1 MVQHTPEQ
9 VLQSAKFHLAGL
21 RWHTLSD
28 NEVPQSYIDTL
39 TSFLKD
45 YPDDTNFRIVAQAEK
60 GYGTIRCNEEG
71 CRSDPLIQLEHNS
84 RLQDGGL
91 KDGVGSLSKY
101 RTHIIRHPSHT
112 DARNKRVQNE
122 STRQGNSNNTPSV
135 LIKRE
140 RSVRNLSGTKPS
152 TSSAHPLPFSN
163 TPSKVAPARTPSTS
177 TASARPLT
185 PLEIARRRIRA
196 SEGGISIK
204 PEPSEATVPLKR
216 RASESIDQGT
226 PVGSSASSQR
236 KPSAASF
243 PSTQNSKALIPKTSG
258 SSQAG
263 QPDIADVK
271 EKIRNIQSSISRKT
285 ELMNALLRKRKMQ
298 SDYTRINRYQQEIE
312 ALNREKDELTRSI
325 PTAPFS
331 PQRRPMIHSWTPQVS
346 VKSEPIVKT
355 EYDLLQ
361 PDLYG
366 NTMPVAGPS
375 TVATRP
381 IVLPPP
387 PFLKQ
392 DPYLSEEEP
401 DVRFTGDA
409 AAMNVAQR
417 FMNDI
422 PQVAPMHDSYD
433 ENGDFYGR
441 GRDLFEGPQAKAD
454 DIEKFLV
461 EAGNAEQFDGSA
473 TVDEAL
479 KKLGLPSVY
488 VPLLNM
494 EVALMPHQTIGVAW
508 MIEKESGKI
517 MGGCLAD
524 EMGLGKTVQ
533 MIALMTKNRSTN
545 PSCKTNL
552 IVAPLAL
559 LDQWKMEIEL
569 KTSDAFKCLVYHGNN
584 KPRRKSDLL
593 SYDVVI
599 TTPNTMSLEWPDE
612 EGEKRRKKSAAKK
625 KVDNFIVND
634 SDSDDEPAAKRRKKE
649 RGLLFQ
655 VDFYR
660 IILDEAQVIRS
671 RKTRASRAI
680 TDLSAKYR
688 WCLTGTPI
696 VNSLADTYG
705 YIRFLRIRPFYDW
718 NEFNEQVARP
728 EKKNPALAV
737 LRLQKIFDTFLLRRK
752 KDTMLDGKRLIE
764 LPPRNVHLN
773 KLEFSEEEKEVYEMV
788 ERKSQAIFNRY
799 MRAGT
804 VLKNYSQVLVL
815 LLRLRQICSHPCLIQ
830 EQGGAFVMPDEVESE
845 TRPEVRRE
853 LARARDLVSPAFV
866 VKMKERFKD
875 EALKRIQAEKESAEA
890 TVDEE
895 CPICYDAFTDPII
908 TPCGHVFCW
917 ECTLNVLN
925 NSHVE
930 LPDNPIRYQPD
941 ERPCPAC
948 RSPINVNRL
957 FMRAAFEPTDEDL
970 FPLEKPEKLDGTGPE
985 MMEVDEVV
993 RPKKRSSKGKAKARA
1008 LPPAGDLSGV
1018 IDIDALVFDSE
1029 DNAASELR
1037 QSNRPG
1043 KLPVYIISDSED
1055 GDQEEDAG
1063 SDDSLDDFIVQS
1075 DEDEEEKDA
1084 RHEQRKSLGRRK
1096 AQIVLDSDDEIDD
1109 TAEEEEV
1116 IFGGKKKKTKTPE
1129 EIKLLPRFLPSTKMK
1144 WMMEEVQRLFR
1155 EKPDEKILI
1164 ISQWTGCLTL
1174 VSDYLS
1180 EYNVRHVKYQGD
1192 MTRVKREQAVRVFMS
1207 KDNAPIMLMSM
1218 KCGGVGLNLTRGNN
1232 VIALDLGWS
1241 QAIENQAFDR
1251 VHRLGQARDVN
1262 IHRLVIGNTVEDRIM
1277 ALQERKQN
1285 LADGS
1290 LGEGNGKKIGK
1301 MTVKELAGL
1310 FGVDERGRVVT
1321 AR

>member
-9 VLQSAKFHLAGL
+9 VLQFAKFHLAGL
-21 RWHTLSD
+21 RWHTLPD

-45 YPDDTNFRIVAQAEK
+45 YPEDTNFRIVAQAEK

-71 CRSDPLIQLEHNS
+71 CRSDPLIQLERNS

-91 KDGVGSLSKY
+91 KDGIGSLSKY

-112 DARNKRVQNE
+112 DARNKRVQGEN
-122 STRQGNSNNTPSV
+122 TRQGNLNNTPSV

-140 RSVRNLSGTKPS
+140 RSVRSLSGTKPS
-152 TSSAHPLPFSN
+152 TSGAHPLPFPD
-163 TPSKVAPARTPSTS
+163 TPHKVAPARTPSTS
-177 TASARPLT
+177 TVAAKPLT
-185 PLEIARRRIRA
+185 PLEIARRRFRA
-196 SEGGISIK
+196 SEGGISVK
-204 PEPSEATVPLKR
+204 PEPIEASVPLKR
-216 RASESIDQGT
+216 RTSESIDQAT
-226 PVGSSASSQR
+226 PAGSSAALQR
-236 KPSAASF
+236 KPFVASL
-243 PSTQNSKALIPKTSG
+243 SRIQDSKALVPKTGG
-258 SSQAG
+258 SPQAG
-263 QPDIADVK
+263 QPDIADAK
-271 EKIRNIQSSISRKT
+271 EKIRSVQSSISHKT
-285 ELMNALLRKRKMQ
+285 ELMNALLRKRKKMQ
-298 SDYTRINRYQQEIE
+298 ADYTRINRYQQEIE
-312 ALNREKDELTRSI
+312 ALNREKDGLTRYI
-325 PTAPFS
+325 PTAPLS
-331 PQRRPMIHSWTPQVS
+331 PQKRPMVFSWTPQVS
-346 VKSEPIVKT
+346 VKPEPIVKT
-355 EYDLLQ
+355 EHDLLQ
-361 PDLYG
+361 SDLYG
-366 NTMPVAGPS
+366 NTTPVAGPS
-375 TVATRP
+375 SAPTRP

-392 DPYLSEEEP
+392 DPYLSEDEP
-401 DVRFTGDA
+401 DVRFTGEA
-409 AAMNVAQR
+409 AAINIAQR
-417 FMNDI
+417 FMSVI

-488 VPLLNM
+488 VPLPNM

-552 IVAPLAL
+552 IIAPLAL

-625 KVDNFIVND
+625 KADDFIVND

-696 VNSLADTYG
+696 INSLADTYG

-728 EKKNPALAV
+728 EKKNPAVAV

-773 KLEFSEEEKEVYEMV
+773 KLEFSEEEKEIYEMV
-788 ERKSQAIFNRY
+788 ERKSQAIFNRFL
-799 MRAGT
+799 RAGT

-875 EALKRIQAEKESAEA
+875 EALQRIQAEKESAEA
-890 TVDEE
+890 TVEEE
-895 CPICYDAFTDPII
+895 CPICYDAFTDPVI
-908 TPCGHVFCW
+908 TPCAHVFCR
-917 ECTLNVLN
+917 ECTLNVFN
-925 NSHVE
+925 NPHVE
-930 LPDNPIRYQPD
+930 LADNPIRYQPD

-948 RSPINVNRL
+948 RSPINPNRL
-957 FMRAAFEPTDEDL
+957 FMRSAFEPTDEDL
-970 FPLEKPEKLDGTGPE
+970 FPPEKPEKSNDTDSE
-985 MMEVDEVV
+985 MMEVDTVV
-993 RPKKRSSKGKAKARA
+993 PAKKRAAKGKAKAKA
-1008 LPPAGDLSGV
+1008 APAVKDLSGV
-1018 IDIDALVFDSE
+1018 IDIDALASDSE
-1029 DNAASELR
+1029 GDALSKEPR
-1037 QSNRPG
+1037 WSDRPG
-1043 KLPVYIISDSED
+1043 KLPVYVISDSED
-1055 GDQEEDAG
+1055 DDQEEDAG
-1063 SDDSLDDFIVQS
+1063 SDDSMDDFIVQS
-1075 DEDEEEKDA
+1075 DEDEEKDA
-1084 RHEQRKSLGRRK
+1084 RREQKKSLGRRR
-1096 AQIVLDSDDEIDD
+1096 AQIVLDSDDEIED
-1109 TAEEEEV
+1109 TPEEKEV
-1116 IFGGKKKKTKTPE
+1116 IFGTKKKRDQGTGGNQIAAP
-1129 EIKLLPRFLPSTKMK
+1129 FLAVD
-1144 WMMEEVQRLFR
+1144 EDEV
-1155 EKPDEKILI
+1155 DD
-1164 ISQWTGCLTL
+1164 G
-1174 VSDYLS
+1174 
-1180 EYNVRHVKYQGD
+1180 
-1192 MTRVKREQAVRVFMS
+1192 
-1207 KDNAPIMLMSM
+1207 
-1218 KCGGVGLNLTRGNN
+1218 RGP
-1232 VIALDLGWS
+1232 A
-1241 QAIENQAFDR
+1241 
-1251 VHRLGQARDVN
+1251 
-1262 IHRLVIGNTVEDRIM
+1262 
-1277 ALQERKQN
+1277 ALQ
-1285 LADGS
+1285 
-1290 LGEGNGKKIGK
+1290 GE
-1301 MTVKELAGL
+1301 A
-1310 FGVDERGRVVT
+1310 
-1321 AR
+1321 